1 MSDEKPET
9 DKAPDKK
16 NDQALTEVL
25 PGTNPAQ
32 NEAAR
37 AASSMAETSDLPPA
51 PNLTDVK
58 SASLPDIKSAG
69 KPKISAANRPKQPGN
84 KWLVPLISLVLVLV
98 SITSYF
104 VYSASHTSRNAPLS
118 KDELVRLERLRRDYG
133 LAIKEGQ
140 SSKAIEILTDGLA
153 ITPNDA
159 QLLRLRGILY
169 IKKGRKNEGYS
180 DLTKSLAI
188 SPGNTDTLMDRAY
201 AYYEDQ
207 NYDLALKDYDQLE
220 KSDKPQIKAHG
231 LRGKALVFC
240 AVGHFPQS
248 ERLARQSIALDAES
262 AKAWEVLGNCLQEE
276 GDMQGA
282 INSYTAA
289 LRLDRSIAN
298 IYSNRALA
306 YRKLKQFDNACADME
321 SLVRLEPNEEKYR
334 VRLAKVALDLKRTQ
348 LARINLEEAVRLNS
362 SNREAR
368 ELLRQLED
376 SQK

>member
-1 MSDEKPET
+1 MSEEKA
-9 DKAPDKK
+9 DQNNAPDAKEDMAK
-16 NDQALTEVL
+16 TEVL
-25 PGTNPAQ
+25 PGAGPAQ
-32 NEAAR
+32 NDAAR
-37 AASSMAETSDLPPA
+37 AHSTLAETSDLPPS
-51 PNLTDVK
+51 P
-58 SASLPDIKSAG
+58 SLPDIKSAA
-69 KPKISAANRPKQPGN
+69 KPKISAANRPKPVGAKN
-84 KWLVPLISLVLVLV
+84 KWLVPIISLVLVLV
-98 SITSYF
+98 SLTSYF
-104 VYSASHTSRNAPLS
+104 VFSGRASHDAPLS
-118 KDELVRLERLRRDYG
+118 KEELVRLEKLRRDYG
-133 LAIKEGQ
+133 QAIKEGQ
-140 SSKAIEILTDGLA
+140 SSKAIEILTDGLTL
-153 ITPNDA
+153 TPSDP

-220 KSDKPQIKAHG
+220 KSEKPQVKAHG

-248 ERLARQSIALDAES
+248 ERLARQSIALDSES

-298 IYSNRALA
+298 VYSNRALA

-321 SLVRLEPNEEKYR
+321 SLVRLEPNEDKYR

-348 LARINLEEAVRLNS
+348 LARINLEEAVRLNN

-368 ELLRQLED
+368 ELLAEINGG
-376 SQK
+376 QKKANP

>member
-1 MSDEKPET
+1 MSEEKADQNKKEELAKT
-9 DKAPDKK
+9 D
-16 NDQALTEVL
+16 VL
-25 PGTNPAQ
+25 PGAGPDQ
-32 NEAAR
+32 NDAAR
-37 AASSMAETSDLPPA
+37 AHSSLAETSDLPPS
-51 PNLTDVK
+51 PG
-58 SASLPDIKSAG
+58 LPDIKSAA
-69 KPKISAANRPKQPGN
+69 KPKISAAHRPKPVGGKN
-84 KWLVPLISLVLVLV
+84 KWLVPIISLSLVLVSV
-98 SITSYF
+98 TSYF
-104 VYSASHTSRNAPLS
+104 VFSGHAGHDAPLS
-118 KDELVRLERLRRDYG
+118 KEALVRLEKLRRDYG
-133 LAIKEGQ
+133 QAIKEGQ

-153 ITPNDA
+153 LTPNDP

-248 ERLARQSIALDAES
+248 ERLARQSIALDSES

-276 GDMQGA
+276 GDIQGA

-289 LRLDRSIAN
+289 LRLDRSVAN
-298 IYSNRALA
+298 VYSNRALA

-321 SLVRLEPNEEKYR
+321 SLVRLEPNEDKYR

-348 LARINLEEAVRLNS
+348 LARINLEEAVRLNN

-368 ELLRQLED
+368 ELLAEINGGE
-376 SQK
+376 KPANP